1 MIRPRPA
8 GRRPRRGE
16 TLVATAIIGLLFG
29 LLLMGVQAARQS
41 SRRLQCASNLRQL
54 GQALAAYA
62 TAFGSFPYGNSSAA
76 YSLHVSLL
84 PYLDQQPLYDSIDRR
99 GMAYNAHSNNATACA
114 TNVAGFLCPADFRP
128 QDVPSG
134 WTNYA
139 GNVGSGVQRDG
150 YKASRQIKLPNHT
163 TGFTDE

>member
-76 YSLHVSLL
+76 SIPLALSLAVADGRIRAGQRLL
-84 PYLDQQPLYDSIDRR
+84 C
-99 GMAYNAHSNNATACA
+99 TA
-114 TNVAGFLCPADFRP
+114 AG
-128 QDVPSG
+128 
-134 WTNYA
+134 A
-139 GNVGSGVQRDG
+139 GLVEAGALIRWPKS
-150 YKASRQIKLPNHT
+150 
-163 TGFTDE
+163 